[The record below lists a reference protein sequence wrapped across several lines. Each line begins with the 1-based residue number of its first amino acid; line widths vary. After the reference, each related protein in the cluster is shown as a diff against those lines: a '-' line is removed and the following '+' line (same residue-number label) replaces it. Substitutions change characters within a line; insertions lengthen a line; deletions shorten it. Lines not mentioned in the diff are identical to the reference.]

1 MFYCNVEE
9 IKNNQPIAKI
19 EITEMAYYVRQTFER
34 YLELVRS
41 GYLSSEA
48 EFSDPDGDDTEV
60 NPFKPNSSES
70 LKYANTNLQ
79 SSLNIMHEF
88 IYLANNKMDYLRETG
103 ATSGI
108 TTDGLND
115 FMFDVLS
122 PCLAYQ
128 SLNEYGV
135 MNTGYGSE
143 KIHALLIHFFA
154 LLKLECGSLNPPD
167 CPNLDHVDDLITG
180 ALNIDFNHFSFR
192 ELTLLS
198 GYKTERAVRNL
209 ASPSTPPN
217 RRLSV
222 IKVKRNTYVEHS
234 EAKRW
239 LAENKK

>member
-9 IKNNQPIAKI
+9 IKNNNPISKI
-19 EITEMAYYVRQTFER
+19 DISEMAYYIRQTFER
-34 YLELVRS
+34 YSELVRS
-41 GYLSSEA
+41 GYLSSEV
-48 EFSDPDGDDTEV
+48 EFSDPDGEDTEV
-60 NPFKPNSSES
+60 NPFKPDSSES
-70 LKYANTNLQ
+70 LAYAKTSLQ
-79 SSLNIMHEF
+79 SNLNIMHEF
-88 IYLANNKMDYLRETG
+88 IYVAKNKMDYLHESG
-103 ATSGI
+103 ATDGH
-108 TTDGLND
+108 TCGGLND

-135 MNTGYGSE
+135 MDTFYGSE

-154 LLKLECGSLNPPD
+154 ALKLECGSLCQPD
-167 CPNLDHVDDLITG
+167 CPDLMFVDDHIG
-180 ALNIDFNHFSFR
+180 RGLNIDSNHFSFR

-209 ASPSTPPN
+209 ASPSTPAN
-217 RRLSV
+217 RRLRV
-222 IKVKRNTYVEHS
+222 IKVKRHTYVEHS